1 MHVGRPLIRGF
12 RALVFAVAC
21 TGVTAVLHFAAGG
34 HVFAPGHLAVA
45 VAAVTAAAVPL
56 GSRQRGPVA
65 LVAACT
71 AAQAVL
77 HVWFT
82 LASGHLEHLDPGAAM
97 TGVHLL
103 AAAATALWLAR
114 GDAALAALAD
124 LLTLFAAPAL
134 ALLVAAVP
142 AVPVRT
148 VPVHAAPRPRP
159 RLFAA
164 AAPRRG
170 PPLGALAA

>member
-21 TGVTAVLHFAAGG
+21 TGVTAALHFAAGG
-34 HVFAPGHLAVA
+34 HRFDPLHLAAA

-56 GSRQRGPVA
+56 GKRQRGP
-65 LVAACT
+65 LGLLAACI

-77 HVWFT
+77 HTWFT
-82 LASGHLEHLDPGAAM
+82 LASGHLAHLDPGLTM

-134 ALLVAAVP
+134 ALLLAAAPVAP
-142 AVPVRT
+142 ART
-148 VPVHAAPRPRP
+148 APAHTAPRPKAR
-159 RLFAA
+159 RFTAV
-164 AAPRRG
+164 APLRG
-170 PPLGALAA
+170 PPLGALAG

>member
-21 TGVTAVLHFAAGG
+21 TGVTAALHFAAGG
-34 HVFAPGHLAVA
+34 HRFDPVHLAAA

-56 GSRQRGPVA
+56 GRRQRGPAA
-65 LVAACT
+65 LIAACI

-82 LASGHLEHLDPGAAM
+82 LASGHLAHLDPGLPM

-103 AAAATALWLAR
+103 AAAATAAWLAR

-134 ALLVAAVP
+134 ALLLAAAPVAP
-142 AVPVRT
+142 ART
-148 VPVHAAPRPRP
+148 ATAYAAPRPRP

-170 PPLGALAA
+170 PPLGAPAG